1 MRTVKFL
8 FSLTILLVWIA
19 PNSLWAQANFL
30 SDAQEV
36 NSNTFSSP
44 DATMPVETSDVNTG
58 GFIVGLHYMKGL
70 HYSLNMEIAG
80 NSSSASGKWDVGGL
94 GIKIGYD
101 WLTRYSV
108 NKNTGKPVKFKSQQ
122 VYIAYS
128 KLDEGLNMLEVGTIT
143 SWSMFKSPFMFSSG
157 VNLATL
163 SDNGL
168 GGGFNLGLEYIA
180 PIGEKAN
187 LRPYLN
193 LGTMFLW
200 KSESDISYRLNP
212 LTLKIGLACSFN

>member
-1 MRTVKFL
+1 MRTIKFL
-8 FSLTILLVWIA
+8 FSLTILLVWST
-19 PNSLWAQANFL
+19 PNSLWAQTNFL

-36 NSNTFSSP
+36 NSNTYSST
-44 DATMPVETSDVNTG
+44 DATIQVETSDVNTG
-58 GFIVGLHYMKGL
+58 GFMVGLHYMKGL
-70 HYSLNMEIAG
+70 RYSLNMEIAG

-108 NKNTGKPVKFKSQQ
+108 NEATGKPIKYKSEQ
-122 VYIAYS
+122 VYLAYS
-128 KLDEGLNMLEVGTIT
+128 NLDEDLNMLEIGMIT
-143 SWSMFKSPFMFSSG
+143 SWSMFKSPLMFSSG

-168 GGGFNLGLEYIA
+168 GGGINLGFEYMA
-180 PIGEKAN
+180 PVGERSN

-200 KSESDISYRLNP
+200 KSENEINYRLNP
-212 LTLKIGLACSFN
+212 IVLKVGIVCTFN